1 MAILQP
7 KAYKK
12 ADSVVIRTGFLYSI
26 SENRLSRL
34 HYFLFSL
41 YLYSCKV

>member
-7 KAYKK
+7 KADKK

-26 SENRLSRL
+26 SEYQLSCL
-34 HYFLFSL
+34 HYCLFSL
-41 YLYSCKV
+41 YLYSCMV